1 MSVDEEESVMSK
13 VIAMSVAALLASAA
27 VPFFAGSAAAQGE
40 QIYTSCE
47 HRFAVIYPGQP
58 RTRDLMYTT
67 TGGRTVPAREFL
79 FGQGSDRFAVTVAVF
94 PANSPAVDDAVVE
107 HAAEQLRQRGQIRM
121 QFQANYDPGMPGRQL
136 NINERNGKQL
146 RASVYM
152 ADRRLTI
159 TEASAA
165 ESDFNALQFEQSIVL
180 IDANGDDLDRPNNGD
195 VRNFGCRR

>member
-1 MSVDEEESVMSK
+1 
-13 VIAMSVAALLASAA
+13 
-27 VPFFAGSAAAQGE
+27 
-40 QIYTSCE
+40 
-47 HRFAVIYPGQP
+47 
-58 RTRDLMYTT
+58 MYTT

-79 FGQGSDRFAVTVAVF
+79 FGQGQDRFAVTVAVF

-107 HAAEQLRQRGQIRM
+107 HAAEQLRQRGQVRM
-121 QFQANYDPGMPGRQL
+121 QFTANYDPGMPGRQL
-136 NINERNGKQL
+136 NITERNGKQL

-159 TEASAA
+159 TEASAP
-165 ESDFNALQFEQSIVL
+165 ESDFNALQFEQSITL